1 VTVTLN
7 FLIILLG
14 DSLAMKIYLLLTL
27 LFCASSFSQETTI
40 EVISIEYPPFTTVE
54 RDDDGLAFTLLRN
67 SKIGS
72 SLTWI
77 PVFLPPG
84 RANRVINADQW
95 CASFYPP
102 SSTLNFSS
110 YVLDENL
117 ISISLIR
124 KREPTEFTWT
134 MLEELKPYLIG
145 LLRTNHNSQ
154 FVKSFTDAGIKIFY
168 MESVETGIKMVLS
181 DRVDYAMIDNITFD
195 SLDSETKRQLQFSN
209 THLLETQITLYINNK
224 CAEIKSNVE

>member
-1 VTVTLN
+1 MLK
-7 FLIILLG
+7 FLIIILG
-14 DSLAMKIYLLLTL
+14 DFLLMKIYLLLIL
-27 LFCASSFSQETTI
+27 LFSVCSFSKEQTI
-40 EVISIEYPPFTTVE
+40 EVISIEYPPFITEE
-54 RDDDGLAFTLLRN
+54 RDDDGVAFTLLRK
-67 SKIGS
+67 SKIGP

-84 RANRVINADQW
+84 RANRVINADEW

-102 SSTLNFSS
+102 SQKLDFSS

-117 ISISLIR
+117 ISIGFIR

-134 MLEELKPYLIG
+134 ALEELKPYLIG

-154 FVKSFTDAGIKIFY
+154 FIKSFTDAGIKIFY
-168 MESVETGIKMVLS
+168 LESVETGIKMVLS

-195 SLDSETKRQLQFSN
+195 SLESETKRQLQFSN

-224 CAEIKSNVE
+224 CTEIKSKFE